1 MARDSTAAAE
11 LRAEIVSIG
20 TELLLGEIVD
30 TNAAFV
36 AGRLPALGIPLY
48 RIQQV
53 GDNRERLAATLRAA
67 WDRAPLLILT
77 GGLGPTEDDVTREA
91 IADLLGETMAV
102 VPSLEA
108 ELRAFFAGR
117 GRTMPERNVKQAT
130 LIPSATVLAN
140 PIGTAPGWWVAR
152 DGRYIAAMPGVPTEM
167 RRMWQQEVTP
177 HLLTLSR
184 GYAIVSR
191 TLKILGIGESA
202 VEEGLGELVRGTNPT
217 VATYAKSDGIHVRLA
232 ARAATDAAAL
242 AIIDPVEQRIRALF
256 GTSVYGVDGEALGAA
271 TARLLQ
277 QQGVRA
283 AVAEAGT
290 DGAICHAL
298 GTGALAG
305 ALVLPQ
311 AIDPHADP
319 REEARALA
327 RRAQDTFGATVGLGV
342 LVSPLGP
349 NRQMVAAALHTPNA
363 DVAWVE
369 EHRTD
374 DRDAPRR
381 AMLLALDLLRGT
393 LLADGRPPAAE
404 EGGQRGSSAASGG

>member
-1 MARDSTAAAE
+1 MAAAE

-102 VPSLEA
+102 VPSLEV

-152 DGRYIAAMPGVPTEM
+152 DGRYIATMPGVPTEM
-167 RRMWQQEVTP
+167 RRMWQEEVTS
-177 HLLTLSR
+177 HLLALSR

-202 VEEGLGELVRGTNPT
+202 VEESLGELVRGTNPT

-242 AIIDPVEQRIRALF
+242 AIIDPVEQWIRALF
-256 GTSVYGVDGEALGAA
+256 GTAVYGVDGEALGAA

-277 QQGVRA
+277 QRGVRA

-298 GTGALAG
+298 GSGSLAG

-311 AIDPHADP
+311 VIAHLRADP
-319 REEARALA
+319 REDARALA
-327 RRAQDTFGATVGLGV
+327 RRAKDTFGATVGLGV
-342 LVSPLGP
+342 LVGSLGP
-349 NRQMVAAALHTPNA
+349 DRQMVAAAIHTPDA
-363 DVAWVE
+363 DIARVE
-369 EHRTD
+369 EHCTD

-393 LLADGRPPAAE
+393 LLADGRPPAPE

>member
-1 MARDSTAAAE
+1 MANDTTAGAD

-30 TNAAFV
+30 TNAAYI

-53 GDNRERLAATLRAA
+53 GDNRERLTATLRTA
-67 WDRAPLLILT
+67 WERAPLLILT

-102 VPSLEA
+102 VPSLET

-117 GRTMPERNVKQAT
+117 NRAMPERNVKQAT
-130 LIPSATVLAN
+130 LIPSAVVLAN

-152 DGRYIAAMPGVPTEM
+152 DGRYIATMPGVPTEM
-167 RRMWQQEVTP
+167 RRMWTHEVTP
-177 HLLTLSR
+177 HLLTLPR
-184 GYAIVSR
+184 GHAIVSR
-191 TLKILGIGESA
+191 TLKILGIGESM

-232 ARAATDAAAL
+232 ARAPTDAEAR
-242 AIIDPVEQRIRALF
+242 AIIYPVEERVRALF
-256 GTSVYGVDGEALGAA
+256 GGAVYGVDGDGLGEA
-271 TARLLQ
+271 TARLLLR
-277 QQGVRA
+277 QGVRP

-298 GTGALAG
+298 GSAALAG
-305 ALVLPQ
+305 ALVLPS
-311 AIDPHADP
+311 ATDPHADP
-319 REEARALA
+319 REQVVALA
-327 RRAQDTFGATVGLGV
+327 RRAQDTFGVPIGLGV
-342 LVSPLGP
+342 LVSPVGP
-349 NRQMVAAALHTPNA
+349 DRQMVAAALRAPGT
-363 DVAWVE
+363 DVVRVE

-381 AMLLALDLLRGT
+381 AMLLAVDLLRGT
-393 LLADGRPPAAE
+393 LLADEAAGTGE
-404 EGGQRGSSAASGG
+404 EGRG